1 MVIPHVFLNCFFM
14 NDYFK
19 LWTLVNFLDFVQFKS
34 SSHLYRYLIHK
45 TIVFPWLILLGM
57 SCCGHDHIV
66 VVYNYL
72 FNQKPPALKLWARI
86 AVMARCTRYYIIWY
100 PILDSSLGYDVN
112 ACLMYGKYHVPS
124 IKMTTWSSS
133 QCATFDWSMMDGCK
147 ARLSDPVHQL
157 PLSLWQFKTS
167 VHRPFPNPSF
177 YW

>member
-1 MVIPHVFLNCFFM
+1 MVIPHMFLNCFFM

-19 LWTLVNFLDFVQFKS
+19 LWTLINFLDFVQFKS
-34 SSHLYRYLIHK
+34 SSHLYRYLMHK
-45 TIVFPWLILLGM
+45 TIVFPWLILLGR

-66 VVYNYL
+66 VAYNYL
-72 FNQKPPALKLWARI
+72 FNQKPSALKLWARI
-86 AVMARCTRYYIIWY
+86 AVMARCTRY

-124 IKMTTWSSS
+124 MKITIWSSS
-133 QCATFDWSMMDGCK
+133 QCATFDWSRMDGCK

-177 YW
+177 YL